1 VARRKTGEEGKLGF
15 CEREKGLGKR
25 GFIATVAQISAHPGF
40 SSSQQSQA
48 HNLTDHNGASNI
60 NQLEPSTP
68 RQNAT
73 VLLTEAKVSTMFLIA
88 MT

>member
-15 CEREKGLGKR
+15 CEREKGLVKR

-48 HNLTDHNGASNI
+48 HNLTYHNGASTI
-60 NQLEPSTP
+60 
-68 RQNAT
+68 
-73 VLLTEAKVSTMFLIA
+73 
-88 MT
+88 